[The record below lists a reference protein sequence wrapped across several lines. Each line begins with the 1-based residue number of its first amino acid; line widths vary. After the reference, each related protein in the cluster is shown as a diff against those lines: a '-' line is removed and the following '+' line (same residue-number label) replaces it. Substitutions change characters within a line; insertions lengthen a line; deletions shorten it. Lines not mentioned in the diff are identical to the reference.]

1 MNEHGRIDAG
11 GMMHISGHS
20 ILSQLASTITTTGT
34 GTTSSNTTYHTLG
47 SPGLGYNMTTEEIMK
62 MLELKKE
69 PASTT
74 DIDNIQAMITHLE
87 GSENELQQNAV
98 KHLEFAK
105 AYLEKMM
112 LTVINERL

>member
-1 MNEHGRIDAG
+1 MNEQGRIDAG

-34 GTTSSNTTYHTLG
+34 GSTSANTVYHTLG
-47 SPGLGYNMTTEEIMK
+47 SPGNGYYMTTQEIME
-62 MLELKKE
+62 MMDTKKE
-69 PASTT
+69 PVSTT